1 MMRKLAFLLALLPV
15 GAFAQTGAIQGYCNL
30 GGTTASLSGMQSVNT
45 LQGIIPSCTVTVYL
59 TGTSTKATLYRDASN
74 TPLGN
79 PFTANALGS
88 VNAGAWLFFASTANG
103 YDINLSGGVPPLT
116 YTTPV
121 TLTDI
126 YPSSQFTINTGVNEI
141 IPGTNVTC
149 SPLSAGSCTG
159 NVTVNATSALMPT
172 IIPPIGGQYVFVP
185 PTSYSI
191 IANNGT
197 ITISNTSATLTLPT
211 GTSFELD
218 DTVQWGGFALPS
230 YVLPANVTAVYA
242 VAVSSQ
248 TNFLGPSLGS
258 PGYAM
263 TTALNCNTSFDLR
276 PAVSGWPQQQVTT
289 VTTIT
294 GTTISSAVCN
304 AHIGAN
310 YSGGGNIV
318 IPQVGFLVYYTGSAP
333 PATNSIYV
341 NQPLTYSADT
351 SALGISLPNDV
362 ALDTGAAN
370 AYAVSM
376 PAYNFAPGLS
386 IKMLVGH
393 NSTSTTPTLAFNGS
407 YAYTIEGKT
416 GGALSSGD
424 MVTTI
429 PATLLW
435 TGSAWLL
442 QNAQVSGGGM
452 VYPSA
457 GVAASTGSAWRS
469 PLYTDITALWA
480 SGSCSGYL
488 KSDGTCSTPS
498 GTLSGSGTT
507 GYFACWTG
515 STALGNC
522 FADYGATLAG
532 WITLSKPTQVNDPA
546 DPSQI
551 SIPYNSGHAPTGTAL
566 AANYAADSSGNA
578 EVNEN
583 NGGYARICT
592 ASNSV
597 CATSSGLSGM
607 TAGQV
612 PIAATAT
619 TVTSS
624 EALAGAGAGITTG
637 PVSSTTA
644 NDVVTMNG
652 SNGQVKDSGTLI
664 SSLAPLASP
673 TFTGVPA
680 APTAS
685 GGTSTTQL
693 ATTAFVQAAIA
704 AAGTG
709 AGIVTYSGPALSLTG
724 TQYLPIGGGGLAST
738 TETNVDIDS
747 PAAVTVQNL
756 TVQMSAAPGV
766 GNSVV
771 YTWRKNASSTVLTC
785 TISGASATS
794 CSDTT
799 HNFTTV
805 ALDLLDIQTVTTG
818 TIVGTPTVVMA
829 AQIGVAAVATVSSFS
844 GDGALLSN
852 SLSTGAVTATL
863 ANAAANTVWGNETGG
878 ATTPSYGKVALASH
892 ATQAAD
898 TVVMNATG
906 STAAPTATAMPTCTT
921 GADLYNTT
929 SHSWSCVTVGGI
941 TISTP
946 YIVSGG
952 NSYIP
957 QDGMFKAA
965 LPPSSPTW
973 LNSVAPTSVTNG
985 SNGNQIVQTTSAIAA
1000 FASQTATTS
1009 VEGVFNTMSAQT
1021 AGASQFPDGGIWVY
1035 DSTNSKIYVVN
1046 QGSTAPSGQQSGFNI
1061 VAQIWNYSG
1070 SGNPSLG
1077 SNIVTYNATAF
1088 GSTAVAHFRLIKAG
1102 STLSFQFSL
1111 DGGST
1116 YQTITTESVGT
1127 LSSGGFV
1134 ISGSS
1139 STFTMNVLSIGVS

>member
-1 MMRKLAFLLALLPV
+1 
-15 GAFAQTGAIQGYCNL
+15 
-30 GGTTASLSGMQSVNT
+30 MQSVNT

-370 AYAVSM
+370 AYAISL
-376 PAYNFAPGLS
+376 PFYNFAPGLA

-393 NSTSTTPTLAFNGS
+393 NSTSTAPTLTFNGS
-407 YAYTIEGKT
+407 YAYTVEGKT
-416 GGALSSGD
+416 GGALASGD

-488 KSDGTCSTPS
+488 KSDGTCSTPG

-515 STALGNC
+515 SAALGNC

-583 NGGYARICT
+583 NTGYARICT

-607 TAGQV
+607 TASQV
-612 PIAATAT
+612 PIAASAT

-624 EALAGAGAGITTG
+624 KPLAGSGSGITTG
-637 PVSSTTA
+637 PT
-644 NDVVTMNG
+644 
-652 SNGQVKDSGTLI
+652 
-664 SSLAPLASP
+664 
-673 TFTGVPA
+673 
-680 APTAS
+680 
-685 GGTSTTQL
+685 TSTTNDCV
-693 ATTAFVQAAIA
+693 AFSDAF
-704 AAGTG
+704 GT
-709 AGIVTYSGPALSLTG
+709 IKDISC
-724 TQYLPIGGGGLAST
+724 GGGG
-738 TETNVDIDS
+738 
-747 PAAVTVQNL
+747 
-756 TVQMSAAPGV
+756 
-766 GNSVV
+766 
-771 YTWRKNASSTVLTC
+771 
-785 TISGASATS
+785 
-794 CSDTT
+794 
-799 HNFTTV
+799 
-805 ALDLLDIQTVTTG
+805 TVTTTG
-818 TIVGTPTVVMA
+818 SPTSGSLA
-829 AQIGVAAVATVSSFS
+829 AFS
-844 GDGALLSN
+844 GSTSITNATATQVNTLIGTLSGCGTATYLYSPQSGTCVAPGGTAPIGASIAWTNCTYN
-852 SLSTGAVTATL
+852 SATDTCATTGAVASVTAASIPSGTCTDL
-863 ANAAANTVWGNETGG
+863 SLSMIGQSSSGSSDFIVTQFNGDTGSNYNISGGSMAAASTWNAFTTMAGSSAFLINFALSSSTSNPGSGTCRIYDYAGSFRKQWTCQDTYNHSTFMNTEV
-878 ATTPSYGKVALASH
+878 
-892 ATQAAD
+892 
-898 TVVMNATG
+898 
-906 STAAPTATAMPTCTT
+906 
-921 GADLYNTT
+921 T
-929 SHSWSCVTVGGI
+929 SGE
-941 TISTP
+941 
-946 YIVSGG
+946 
-952 NSYIP
+952 
-957 QDGMFKAA
+957 
-965 LPPSSPTW
+965 W
-973 LNSVAPTSVTNG
+973 LS
-985 SNGNQIVQTTSAIAA
+985 TSAI
-1000 FASQTATTS
+1000 TS
-1009 VEGVFNTMSAQT
+1009 
-1021 AGASQFPDGGIWVY
+1021 ILLKL
-1035 DSTNSKIYVVN
+1035 NS
-1046 QGSTAPSGQQSGFNI
+1046 
-1061 VAQIWNYSG
+1061 
-1070 SGNPSLG
+1070 G
-1077 SNIVTYNATAF
+1077 SNIVT
-1088 GSTAVAHFRLIKAG
+1088 GSK
-1102 STLSFQFSL
+1102 FQVKCA
-1111 DGGST
+1111 
-1116 YQTITTESVGT
+1116 Q
-1127 LSSGGFV
+1127 
-1134 ISGSS
+1134 
-1139 STFTMNVLSIGVS
+1139 